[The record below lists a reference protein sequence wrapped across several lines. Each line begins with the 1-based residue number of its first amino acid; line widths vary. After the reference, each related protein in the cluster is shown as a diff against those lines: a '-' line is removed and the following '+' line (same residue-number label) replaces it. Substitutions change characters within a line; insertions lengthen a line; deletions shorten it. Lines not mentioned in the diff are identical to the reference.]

1 MKQQTLLLGGN
12 MKKENNVN
20 TLSENATLVRLNT
33 KHPSGVK
40 SDKYLKEGLAID
52 QQAMSE
58 SLHVAKYIFGKD
70 TNKYFRRII
79 NKFRNDVYYPL
90 TVPWDDNTSDFE
102 GKVLSGWRLCPNREL
117 DTLMNRVDQAKM
129 DFEKEVKQFIDNY
142 DNLIEANKVKL
153 GNAFKLS
160 DYPSVEEIETK
171 FRFDFELGTVPRFDT
186 KDIRLNVSEKLKAK
200 IEHDALKRAN
210 KNVETIARTT
220 VEALLESVGHL
231 ADILKSYDPND
242 KQKGGFF
249 KNSSFDKLRGFL
261 DTLPS
266 INADILGDDK
276 MIADAHQKLVAVFSN
291 INDVD
296 SLRDESSY
304 GANKR
309 KQIADDL
316 EDSIDELK
324 GGFLDNMFKK

>member
-1 MKQQTLLLGGN
+1 
-12 MKKENNVN
+12 MKKENVN

-52 QQAMSE
+52 QEAMSE

-90 TVPWDDNTSDFE
+90 TVPWDDNTSDYE

-117 DTLMNRVDQAKM
+117 DTLMDRVEQAKLE
-129 DFEKEVKQFIDNY
+129 FQKEVDNFIDNY

-160 DYPSVEEIETK
+160 DYPDVDEIRTK
-171 FRFDFELGTVPRFDT
+171 FRFDFELGTVPRYDS
-186 KDIRLNVSEKLKAK
+186 KDIRLNVSEKLRDK
-200 IEHDALKRAN
+200 IERDAIKRAN
-210 KNVETIARTT
+210 NNVQTIARTT

-231 ADILKSYDPND
+231 SDKLKSYDPKD

-266 INADILGDDK
+266 INSDILGNDK
-276 MIADAHQKLVAVFSN
+276 MIAEAHQKLVAVFSN

-316 EDSIDELK
+316 DESVDGLK
-324 GGFLDNMFKK
+324 GGFLDNMYSKK

>member
-1 MKQQTLLLGGN
+1 
-12 MKKENNVN
+12 MKKENVN

-52 QQAMSE
+52 QEAMSE

-90 TVPWDDNTSDFE
+90 TVPWDDNTSDYE

-117 DTLMNRVDQAKM
+117 DTLMDRVEQAKLE
-129 DFEKEVKQFIDNY
+129 FQKEVDNFIDNY
-142 DNLIEANKVKL
+142 DNLIEANRVKL

-160 DYPSVEEIETK
+160 DYPDVDEIRTK
-171 FRFDFELGTVPRFDT
+171 FRFDFELGTVPRYDS
-186 KDIRLNVSEKLKAK
+186 KDIRLNVSEKLRDK
-200 IEHDALKRAN
+200 IERDAIKRAN
-210 KNVETIARTT
+210 NNVQTIARTT

-231 ADILKSYDPND
+231 SDKLKSYDPKD

-266 INADILGDDK
+266 INSDILGNDK
-276 MIADAHQKLVAVFSN
+276 MIAEAHQKLVAVFSN

-316 EDSIDELK
+316 DDSIDGLK
-324 GGFLDNMFKK
+324 GGFLDNMYSKK

>member
-1 MKQQTLLLGGN
+1 
-12 MKKENNVN
+12 MKKENVN

-52 QQAMSE
+52 QEAMSE

-90 TVPWDDNTSDFE
+90 TVPWDDNTSDYE

-117 DTLMNRVDQAKM
+117 DTLMDRVEQAKLE
-129 DFEKEVKQFIDNY
+129 FQKEVDNFIDNY

-160 DYPSVEEIETK
+160 DYPDVDEIRTK
-171 FRFDFELGTVPRFDT
+171 FRFDFELGTVPRYDS
-186 KDIRLNVSEKLKAK
+186 KDIRLNVSEKLRDK
-200 IEHDALKRAN
+200 IERDAIKRAN
-210 KNVETIARTT
+210 NNVQTIARTT

-231 ADILKSYDPND
+231 SDKLKSYDPKD

-266 INADILGDDK
+266 INSDILGNDK

-316 EDSIDELK
+316 DESVDGLK
-324 GGFLDNMFKK
+324 GGFLDNLYSKK